1 MVRCALPCCVKIL
14 QNAIIGYDNCEQRQS
29 WISCL
34 SWWQKRTSY
43 NHKHTEKDWW
53 IMDKEKQKELNGMLK
68 ELQEILANSE
78 HELTAD
84 NLRRL
89 STLAGEAKGELFS
102 SFVKAFRKSVL
113 PRTNAERLT
122 GSAGVMA
129 QTAILPLATEDRAA
143 LMVLKD
149 ADL

>member
-1 MVRCALPCCVKIL
+1 
-14 QNAIIGYDNCEQRQS
+14 
-29 WISCL
+29 
-34 SWWQKRTSY
+34 
-43 NHKHTEKDWW
+43 
-53 IMDKEKQKELNGMLK
+53 MLK

-149 ADL
+149 ADLSVIGKLAMIGGFAVVERGFRELAEAAETNYPQFDPTYKCDCDNCKNREALDEDE